1 MTQPTNER
9 IESYFDRHAPRYDR
23 EMGLFERFVLGHHR
37 QWVVTHAHGDV
48 LEVAVGTGLNL
59 PLYPDDARVL
69 GIDLS
74 EQMLEEARARAIA
87 AGMARRVELRRG
99 DMQAL
104 ELPDASVDA
113 VVSTYTF
120 CTVPDPSAAA
130 REAFRVLRPGGR
142 IIVVEHGP
150 SSRRW
155 VLAGQRLLDPL
166 SVRFQ
171 ADHIIRDPLPYLTEA
186 GFQVQIGER
195 AGLAGIVHR
204 AVAVKPAQS
213 LA

>member
-1 MTQPTNER
+1 MPKPTNER
-9 IESYFDRHAPRYDR
+9 IEAYFDKHARGYDR
-23 EMGLFERFVLGHHR
+23 EMGFFERLVLGHQRHWAVA
-37 QWVVTHAHGDV
+37 QVHGEV

-74 EQMLEEARARAIA
+74 EQMLEMARARADA
-87 AGMARRVELRRG
+87 AGIARRIELRRG

-120 CTVPDPSAAA
+120 CTVPDPLAAS

-150 SSRRW
+150 SSRSW

-166 SVRFQ
+166 SIRFQ
-171 ADHIIRDPLPYLTEA
+171 ADHITRDPLPYLTEA
-186 GFQVQIGER
+186 GFQVRIAER
-195 AGLAGIVHR
+195 AGVAGIVHR
-204 AVAVKPAQS
+204 AVASRPAQLS
-213 LA
+213 